1 VDKNPQN
8 ETESRMTRRQYRQ
21 QSNDF
26 GSSLGNEE
34 NGDQRQ
40 PFSGSRAAQR
50 NEQEQ
55 LSSEE
60 KTQRLKRKLNIAIVG
75 LIIAIII
82 VYLIL
87 FFVK

>member
-1 VDKNPQN
+1 MDKNPQN
-8 ETESRMTRRQYRQ
+8 ETESRMTRQQYRQ

-26 GSSLGNEE
+26 GSLRERERDGE
-34 NGDQRQ
+34 QRQ
-40 PFSGSRAAQR
+40 PFSKSRAAQR

>member
-1 VDKNPQN
+1 
-8 ETESRMTRRQYRQ
+8 MTRQQYRQ

-26 GSSLGNEE
+26 GSLRERERDGE
-34 NGDQRQ
+34 QRQ
-40 PFSGSRAAQR
+40 PFSKSRAAQR

-60 KTQRLKRKLNIAIVG
+60 KTQQLKRRLNIAIVG

>member
-1 VDKNPQN
+1 
-8 ETESRMTRRQYRQ
+8 MTRQQYRQ

-34 NGDQRQ
+34 NGGQRQ
-40 PFSGSRAAQR
+40 PFSESRAAQR

-60 KTQRLKRKLNIAIVG
+60 KSQRLKRKLNIAIVG
-75 LIIAIII
+75 FCNYYRVFNFIFCK
-82 VYLIL
+82 VRNE
-87 FFVK
+87 